1 MSSEEFWKDDPQ
13 LFVSYRTSF
22 VNKKKR
28 EMEEL
33 DFKCWLMGLYNYDG
47 NNKINASLKQLLIN
61 MFSEKKNRDEIDS
74 YPTEPFFFKHEKEIK
89 ETKAEKEKRERQKRY
104 EEYQNSLNYYGS
116 LKQRYLDKLTGK

>member
-22 VNKKKR
+22 INKKKR
-28 EMEEL
+28 EMEEV
-33 DFKCWLMGLYNYDG
+33 DFKCWLVGLYIYDG

-61 MFSEKKNRDEIDS
+61 MFSDKKNKEPIES
-74 YPTEPFFFKHEKEIK
+74 YPTEPFFYKQEQKNKQKEEDK
-89 ETKAEKEKRERQKRY
+89 EQLERQKRF

-116 LKQRYLDKLTGK
+116 LKQRYLDKHTRK